1 MSSLNGYAMKC
12 KRGDAMCAMNA
23 IVREEVLNVAR
34 AAREAG
40 HGGKGAIYAAAC
52 QRLGISISTL
62 NVYLGEVIVKEPRKQ
77 RSDAGT
83 TALSREE
90 ALVISGAMIESTR
103 KNDKQLYSIVDLMP
117 TLRSNGMVKA
127 EYLDEKTGEIKQLS
141 DSAIS
146 RALRAYGLHP
156 EQLRAPAPVTSLR
169 TRHVNHVIEI
179 DWSQCVLFYLKP
191 SNDPR
196 KNGLQIMDKGE
207 FYKNKPKNLLKVVSE
222 RVGRWVAVEH
232 FSGWI
237 RVWYS
242 MGAES
247 GQGLCDFLIDT
258 MQERG
263 GNDVLHGVFDSLYT
277 DPGAAMTA
285 GMTQNLCMALG
296 IKMRWHAPRNARATG
311 LVEKAQDIVERKFEV
326 GLKFVTVRDD
336 VHLNELA
343 KKWYTHF
350 NATAIH
356 SRHGMTRTQA
366 WMQIKPEQLIK
377 APSVEVCRELART
390 TPDERGVTPKLQVSY
405 HGNMYDVSGVPNVMV
420 GEKVMVTR
428 NPWRDDTAQVVL
440 RDADGYEVYH
450 VCPVVIKGEGG
461 YDSNAAM
468 FGEEYKRHADTP
480 AQTALK
486 EIEKLV
492 TGTDTLEAAAAARKG
507 KALPFGGQLDPY
519 KYIDDDKLPTY
530 LPRRGT
536 QHDLVAP
543 KVEMPKLSHVALAK
557 KLKAK
562 LGEGWTAES
571 YQWLV
576 RTYPDG
582 ATELDVD
589 EIAERMTARPKLQ
602 LMVGGGGR

>member
-1 MSSLNGYAMKC
+1 
-12 KRGDAMCAMNA
+12 MNA
-23 IVREEVLNVAR
+23 VIAEQLVAVAR

-40 HGGKGAIYAAAC
+40 HGGKEAVYAAAC
-52 QRLGISISTL
+52 ERLGMSRATL
-62 NVYLGEVIVKEPRKQ
+62 LTKLKGVAVSAPRKQ
-77 RSDAGT
+77 RSDSGCT
-83 TALSREE
+83 SLSREE
-90 ALVISGAMIESTR
+90 ALIISGAMIESTR
-103 KNDKQLYSIVDLMP
+103 KNDKQLYALTRLMP
-117 TLRSNGMVKA
+117 TLRSNGLVKA
-127 EYLDEKTGEIKQLS
+127 EYIDRKTGEVKLLS

-146 RALRAYGLHP
+146 RALHAYGLHP
-156 EQLRAPAPVTSLR
+156 KQLLAPAPVTSMR
-169 TRHVNHVIEI
+169 TKHVNHVWEA
-179 DWSQCVLFYLKP
+179 DWSQCVLFYLAP

-207 FYKNKPKNLLKVVSE
+207 FYKNKPKNLLRIVSE
-222 RVGRWVAVEH
+222 RVGRWVLVDH

-237 RVWYS
+237 RVWYA

-263 GNDVLHGVFDSLYT
+263 RNDVLHGRPTWLYT
-277 DPGAAMTA
+277 DPGAAQTA
-285 GMTQNLCMALG
+285 GMTQSLCMALG
-296 IKMRWHAPRNARATG
+296 IKMKWHAPGNARATG
-311 LVEKAQDIVERKFEV
+311 LVEKAQDIVERNFEV
-326 GLKFVTVRDD
+326 GLKFVTVRDEG
-336 VHLNELA
+336 HLNELA

-377 APSVEVCRELART
+377 VPSVEVCRELARK
-390 TPDERGVTPKLQVSY
+390 TPIERKVTDLLEVNYQ
-405 HGNMYDVSGVPNVMV
+405 GNQYDVSGVPNVMV
-420 GEKVMVTR
+420 GEKVLVTR

-450 VCPVVIKGEGG
+450 VCPVVVKGDGG
-461 YDSNAAM
+461 YRTNAAM

-480 AQTALK
+480 AQTARK

-519 KYIDDDKLPTY
+519 KYLDDDKLPTY

-543 KVEMPKLSHVALAK
+543 KVELPKLNHVALAK

-562 LGEGWTAES
+562 LGEAWNAES
-571 YQWLV
+571 YPWLV

-582 ATELDVD
+582 ASEDEVD
-589 EIAERMTARPKLQ
+589 AIVERMTVRPKLQ
-602 LMVGGGGR
+602 LIVGGGAR